1 MIKIY
6 ENAGVNI
13 NADVKEDT
21 VNFKAKGIL
30 GPVVNPVVNLMMQ
43 YFKEERPLVLTDDQL
58 IFSSWIPP
66 MPSKAFDRL
75 VNNQIKM
82 AVTRRHIPEEVSVA
96 VTGKCPCDCMFCCAK
111 GIVAEPELTLDE
123 MKDLIDQAIDAGAY
137 LLVFDGGETLL
148 RKDIYEII
156 EHVDD
161 RAIAVMFTNG
171 LYLTEEVAKKLKDAG
186 LYSLQVSM
194 DSPYQEDHDRVRG
207 FPGIYEK
214 ATSGAKAAVE
224 AGLLVSIYYVARP
237 ENSDEKTLNDLVKL
251 AEDIGAHEVSIY
263 DILAIGKW
271 LEHEDETMST
281 GDRLRTVALHK
292 RVNAPGMKGPKVM
305 SFSYFEGPELYGCL
319 AGRRWMHVTPAGD
332 VTPCSYTPITFG
344 NIREEPLIDIWKK
357 IRSHPAYKKD
367 GLPCMVQDKE
377 FREKYIYTIPKDGRI
392 PYPVSNYDTK

>member
-271 LEHEDETMST
+271 LEHEDETMSS